1 MADDNFAD
9 LQKNFF
15 AAFIQAVGY
24 SVRQPALV
32 VQPAPPIVGQDEDEA
47 DTLLWNYFNAIPP
60 YTITANTTLTTGA
73 QFLATYSAVMAALQS
88 PPNNFEST
96 IGEAC
101 FDGFNQ
107 ALANGAAQPTPIGYR
122 NWAMLTKNCSS
133 NAVAGASAYAAALLD
148 PIFAGQNNALPYKP
162 VGKKS
167 VDFVPGY
174 RTMMKQLKT
183 APSRRGTVTLSS
195 SSAEYDKTWT
205 GGSQSAVFGL
215 WANSQSNTHIS
226 QKFASA
232 DVRLNVSFTNL
243 LPFNATPGDWY
254 TSSALG
260 IAYSNKGNPPWVPT
274 ASKTWDNTF
283 SDKGDM
289 QRFTTSLLIANEMKL
304 TYESVA
310 TFTSEEQTEIKSNS
324 SAGLW
329 PFYNSGGGSYSYNDV
344 SFSTSG
350 SLMVTTTTVKN
361 TPTIVGAVIEPA
373 STYLGFAAEVAKAEV
388 ARLRK

>member
-15 AAFIQAVGY
+15 ALFIQSVGY

-47 DTLLWNYFNAIPP
+47 DTLLWNYLNSIPP
-60 YTITANTTLTTGA
+60 FTLTANTTLTTGT
-73 QFLATYSAVMAALQS
+73 QFLATYSAVMSSLQS

-101 FDGFNQ
+101 FDGFRE
-107 ALANGAAQPTPIGYR
+107 AVSNGTAQPTPIGYR
-122 NWAMLTKNCSS
+122 NWALFTKNCSS

-148 PIFAGQNNALPYKP
+148 PIFAGQNNVLPYKP

-174 RTMMKQLKT
+174 KTMMKQLKV
-183 APSRRGTVTLSS
+183 APPRTVSGALSS

-205 GGSQSAVFGL
+205 GGAQSAVFGL
-215 WANSQSNTHIS
+215 WANSQSNTRIS

-232 DVRLNVSFTNL
+232 SVALNVSFTNL

-274 ASKTWDNTF
+274 GLKTWDNTF
-283 SDKGDM
+283 SDKGDL

-304 TYESVA
+304 SYTTTA

-329 PFYNSGGGSYSYNDV
+329 PFYNSGGGSYSSTNV
-344 SFSTSG
+344 SFSESG
-350 SLMVTTTTVKN
+350 AMMVTTSTVKD

-373 STYLGFAAEVAKAEV
+373 STYLGFAAEVAKAET